1 MIGDAALFQYKGFYA
16 GVPLVLSL
24 FLLSLR
30 SAPIWIKTISAN
42 TGIALASIL
51 YLEGAREFRGL
62 APRSWLAYMGDVVA
76 IGAQLPGQLDGNRP
90 RLMSGDRSGPP
101 SAARTPEAAITR

>member
-1 MIGDAALFQYKGFYA
+1 MQLNLRTAITLIMWLALGFTVLAMAIRWARRTHLGYRRCAIA
-16 GVPLVLSL
+16 GLSLVLSL
-24 FLLSLR
+24 FLLSLL

-62 APRSWLAYMGDVVA
+62 SPRSWLAYMGGVVA
-76 IGAQLPGQLDGNRP
+76 IGALAHR
-90 RLMSGDRSGPP
+90 
-101 SAARTPEAAITR
+101 

>member
-1 MIGDAALFQYKGFYA
+1 MIGDAARFQYKRFYA
-16 GVPLVLSL
+16 GLWLVLSL

-51 YLEGAREFRGL
+51 YLEGAREFRSF
-62 APRSWLAYMGDVVA
+62 AARSWLAYMSGVVA
-76 IGAQLPGQLDGNRP
+76 IGAVAHDLRNLANEPLGLAHKP
-90 RLMSGDRSGPP
+90 
-101 SAARTPEAAITR
+101 ACRTFA

>member
-16 GVPLVLSL
+16 GLSLVLSL

-62 APRSWLAYMGDVVA
+62 SPRSWLAYMGGVVA
-76 IGAQLPGQLDGNRP
+76 IGALAHDLRNLPNEPLGGALKP
-90 RLMSGDRSGPP
+90 
-101 SAARTPEAAITR
+101 ACRTFA